1 MVSFPRCDDSDSVR
15 TRLVEDFA
23 AHTFTVGLPG
33 RVVRHVRRKLR
44 RMLRKRVD
52 DSDGIE

>member
-23 AHTFTVGLPG
+23 AHMFTVGLPG
-33 RVVRHVRRKLR
+33 RVVRHVRSKLR
-44 RMLRKRVD
+44 RMLLNRVD